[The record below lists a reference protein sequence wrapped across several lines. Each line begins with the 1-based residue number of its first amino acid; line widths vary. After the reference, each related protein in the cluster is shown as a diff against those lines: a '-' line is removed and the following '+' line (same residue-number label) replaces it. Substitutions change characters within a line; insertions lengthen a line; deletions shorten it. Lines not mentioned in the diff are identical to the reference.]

1 MRHTALPALT
11 PPSLGQWL
19 PTNDP
24 GLSSPRDLL
33 DLEWHLLGGPF
44 LLPYVHTEG
53 LQDMPKV
60 QDRGHELQRLNQ
72 EATFS
77 PGRKA
82 TGGL

>member
-1 MRHTALPALT
+1 MAANKR
-11 PPSLGQWL
+11 
-19 PTNDP
+19 
-24 GLSSPRDLL
+24 PRAQQPQRLL

-44 LLPYVHTEG
+44 LLPYVRTEG

-82 TGGL
+82 MGGL